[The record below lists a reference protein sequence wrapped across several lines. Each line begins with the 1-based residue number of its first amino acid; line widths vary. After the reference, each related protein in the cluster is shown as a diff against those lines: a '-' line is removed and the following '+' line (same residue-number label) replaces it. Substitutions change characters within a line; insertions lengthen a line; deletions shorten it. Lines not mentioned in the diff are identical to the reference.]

1 MRSVPTHIVFNVHVA
16 SKCKVMQIGKTRP
29 TVATNRVNF
38 SLSSEVNKISKGNKQ
53 GQLLRMQKIKIKNG
67 RYKWNRSYM

>member
-1 MRSVPTHIVFNVHVA
+1 
-16 SKCKVMQIGKTRP
+16 MQIGKTRP